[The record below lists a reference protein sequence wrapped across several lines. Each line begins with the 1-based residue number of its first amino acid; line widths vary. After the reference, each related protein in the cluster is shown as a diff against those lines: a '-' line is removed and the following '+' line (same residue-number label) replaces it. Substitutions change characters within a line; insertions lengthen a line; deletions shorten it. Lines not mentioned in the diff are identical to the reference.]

1 MSAKYFLDTNIFIY
15 SLDPTAPAKAR
26 RAARLI
32 RDGLDTGNGI
42 VCYQVVQEFFSIA
55 FRRFAKPMSAFV
67 AEEYLNT
74 TFRPL
79 LAVHSSQIGRAHVCL
94 PILCYQ
100 VVQEFFSIAFRRFA
114 KPMSA
119 FVAEEYLNT
128 TFRPLLAVHSS
139 PALLVSALRVYAQHH
154 LSWYDSLI
162 VAAAQEAG
170 CSILYSEDMQH
181 GQRVDDLRIENP
193 FR

>member
-1 MSAKYFLDTNIFIY
+1 MSARYFLDTNIFVY
-15 SLDPTAPAKAR
+15 SLDITVPAKAR

-42 VCYQVVQEFFSIA
+42 VSYQVVQEFFSVA
-55 FRRFAKPMSAFV
+55 FRRFAKPMSAF
-67 AEEYLNT
+67 A
-74 TFRPL
+74 
-79 LAVHSSQIGRAHVCL
+79 
-94 PILCYQ
+94 
-100 VVQEFFSIAFRRFA
+100 
-114 KPMSA
+114 
-119 FVAEEYLNT
+119 AEEYLNT

-139 PALLVSALRVYAQHH
+139 PALFVSALQVYAQHH
-154 LSWYDSLI
+154 FSWYDSLI